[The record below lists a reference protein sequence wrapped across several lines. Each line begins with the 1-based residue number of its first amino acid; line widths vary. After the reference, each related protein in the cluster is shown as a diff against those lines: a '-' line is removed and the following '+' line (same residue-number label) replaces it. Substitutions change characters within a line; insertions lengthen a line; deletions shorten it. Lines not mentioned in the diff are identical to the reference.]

1 MFQVLLVFTQL
12 GPSPCVVVNGSGPAR
27 NWLVKTFTA
36 GRDFMVGMCDK
47 PAGIAAAAAG
57 AKPGAGVEDID
68 GGMVDVG
75 TDDYAPGG
83 DDEE

>member
-1 MFQVLLVFTQL
+1 
-12 GPSPCVVVNGSGPAR
+12 
-27 NWLVKTFTA
+27 
-36 GRDFMVGMCDK
+36 MVGMCDK

-75 TDDYAPGG
+75 TGSDDYAPGG
-83 DDEE
+83 GDDDDAVEGGGAGAAAGGADGDDEGSVDDEGDERLA